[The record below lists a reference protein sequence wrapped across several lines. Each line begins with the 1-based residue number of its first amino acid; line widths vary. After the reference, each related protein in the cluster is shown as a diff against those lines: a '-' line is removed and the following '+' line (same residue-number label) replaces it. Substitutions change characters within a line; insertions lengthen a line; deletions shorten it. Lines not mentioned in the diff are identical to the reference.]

1 MINLFENVINE
12 DVLDKLSMEQLET
25 ILAMFGEEECS

>member
-25 ILAMFGEEECS
+25 ILAMFGEE

>member
-12 DVLDKLSMEQLET
+12 DVLDKLSTEQLET
-25 ILAMFGEEECS
+25 ILAMFGEE